1 MDERYVDQETGEIV
15 RKETRILHGNQFLK
29 IITPTKG
36 GRSIKFVKT
45 RTSQKAKRRM
55 YNLTSHERGMLSI
68 IALYAA
74 PGTNVLLGDG
84 ERGQRGHPLTAQDLC
99 KIGKYSKTQGYR
111 LIQSLVEKNALG
123 LMSTEDGQKVFV
135 VNPDYYLNG
144 KEADLATLHFFTID
158 PRQKPKPDESLG
170 E

>member
-1 MDERYVDQETGEIV
+1 MDERYVDHETGEII
-15 RKETRILHGNQFLK
+15 RKQTSILRGNQFVK

-36 GRSIKFVKT
+36 GRSVKFVKT

-84 ERGQRGHPLTAQDLC
+84 ERGDRGQPLTAQDIC
-99 KIGKYSKTQGYR
+99 KIGRYSKTQGYR
-111 LIQSLVEKNALG
+111 LIQSLIDKNVLG
-123 LMSTEDGQKVFV
+123 MMDIGDGQKVFV
-135 VNPDYYLNG
+135 VNPEYYLNG
-144 KEADLATLHFFTID
+144 KEADLATLHLFKLDT
-158 PRQKPKPDESLG
+158 RQKEKGDEPMG